1 MLDQRAVAPARDALR
16 ETLARVFGHAEF
28 RRHQEAVCREVVAG
42 RDALLVMPT
51 GAGKSLCYQLPG
63 LVRGGVTL
71 VVSPLIALM
80 EDQVG
85 KLQELGLRAERIHSG
100 RDRSASREVCRRYL
114 AGDLDYLFV
123 APERLRV
130 PGFVPMLAK
139 RTPGLVA
146 IDEAHCISQWGHD
159 FRPDYRLL
167 AESIAGL
174 RPAPVIA
181 LTATATPHVQDDIAA
196 QLGLIEPQL
205 SIHGF
210 RRTNLAIEVIERAPS
225 ERAAIIAEVL
235 AEPARRPAIVYAA
248 TRKVAEELAEE
259 LAEHFPSAAYH
270 AGLDAGRR
278 DDLQR
283 AFLAGDLEVM
293 VATVAFGMGIDKA
306 NVRTVIHAALPGSL
320 EGYYQEIG
328 RAGRDGLPSRAILL
342 QSFVDEHTHGFF
354 VDRDYPAVDVVRAI
368 YKEVAKGP
376 VTLEALA
383 QKSRL
388 GTAEVIEK
396 AVDKLWLHG
405 GVKANDDDTLEAT
418 EVEWAKPYEAQRKH
432 RRDQMGHVR
441 RYVEAPRCRMIQL
454 VRYFGDDEDEP
465 CGQCDVC
472 APEACVGQKHREAGP
487 EEIQAA
493 ERIVS
498 LLQQSSSLATGQLH
512 RRYQELGGP
521 MDRRSFEH
529 VLGGLVRGGKVRVE
543 EATFTNK
550 EGERVTFQRARL
562 VDGATLEVGAFS
574 VVRSG
579 RAQPPKKRAK
589 KAPAAPRSAPS
600 AADREAAPHVIEALK
615 RWRKLEAQ
623 RHGLPAFRI
632 LTDKVIEG
640 IATLDPASEVELL
653 QVKGLGLALVRKHG
667 EALLAVLRDVR

>member
-1 MLDQRAVAPARDALR
+1 M
-16 ETLARVFGHAEF
+16 
-28 RRHQEAVCREVVAG
+28 AG

-80 EDQVG
+80 EDQVA
-85 KLQELGLRAERIHSG
+85 KLQALGLRAERIHSG
-100 RDRSASREVCRRYL
+100 RERLASREVCRRYL

-146 IDEAHCISQWGHD
+146 VDEAHCISQWGHD

-181 LTATATPHVQDDIAA
+181 LTATATPHVQADIAA
-196 QLGLIEPQL
+196 QLGLIEPSL

-210 RRTNLAIEVIERAPS
+210 RRTNLAIEVLERAPS
-225 ERAAIIAEVL
+225 ERASIIAEIL
-235 AEPARRPAIVYAA
+235 SAEERRPAIVYAA
-248 TRKVAEELAEE
+248 TRKVAEELAVTLSES
-259 LAEHFPSAAYH
+259 FPAAAYH
-270 AGLDAGRR
+270 AGLDAATR
-278 DDLQR
+278 DELQR
-283 AFLAGDLEVM
+283 RFLSGALDVM

-306 NVRTVIHAALPGSL
+306 DVRTVIHAALPGSL

-342 QSFVDEHTHGFF
+342 QSFVDEHTQGFF
-354 VDRDYPAVDVVRAI
+354 IDRDYPPVDAVRAI
-368 YKEVAKGP
+368 YKEVSKGAL
-376 VTLEALA
+376 TLEALA

-388 GTAEVIEK
+388 GTPEVIEK

-405 GVKANDDDTLEAT
+405 GVKVNDDETLETTDA
-418 EVEWAKPYEAQRKH
+418 EWAKPYEAQRKH
-432 RRDQMGHVR
+432 RRDQITFVR
-441 RYVEAPRCRMIQL
+441 RYVEAPRCRMNQL
-454 VRYFGDDEDEP
+454 VRYFGDQEDEP
-465 CGQCDVC
+465 CGHCDVC
-472 APEACVGQKHREAGP
+472 APDACVGQKHRAAGT
-487 EEIQAA
+487 EEIEAATQIVAILTQAT
-493 ERIVS
+493 
-498 LLQQSSSLATGQLH
+498 SLATGQLH
-512 RRYQELGGP
+512 RRYQEEGGA

-529 VLGGLVRGGKVRVE
+529 VLGGLVRAGNVRVE
-543 EATFTNK
+543 EATFVNK

-562 VDGATLEVGAFS
+562 VEGASAGVDGLL
-574 VVRSG
+574 VVRASSSKTV
-579 RAQPPKKRAK
+579 KKRERK
-589 KAPAAPRSAPS
+589 PKAESRASSPKGAVSDVPA
-600 AADREAAPHVIEALK
+600 HVVDALK

-632 LTDKVIEG
+632 LTDKVLEG
-640 IATLDPASEVELL
+640 IASLDPSSEAELL
-653 QVKGLGLALVRKHG
+653 QVKGLGLMLVRKHG